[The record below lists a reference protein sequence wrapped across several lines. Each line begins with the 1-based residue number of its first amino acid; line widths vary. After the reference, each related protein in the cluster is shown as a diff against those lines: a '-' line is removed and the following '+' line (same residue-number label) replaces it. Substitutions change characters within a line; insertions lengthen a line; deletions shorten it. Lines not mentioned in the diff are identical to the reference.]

1 MEDLWKVC
9 MSSAHNFLS
18 LNSPEAFRLD
28 TPYHIRYSKKLED
41 VLRPL
46 HPVGLQIDQER
57 IAAAK
62 LGQAGLLRAIRCK
75 ALVKFVAP
83 GHRSCLSRAIMDQVY

>member
-62 LGQAGLLRAIRCK
+62 LGQAGCSGPSAAKLWSSSLLRAI
-75 ALVKFVAP
+75 VPV
-83 GHRSCLSRAIMDQVY
+83 